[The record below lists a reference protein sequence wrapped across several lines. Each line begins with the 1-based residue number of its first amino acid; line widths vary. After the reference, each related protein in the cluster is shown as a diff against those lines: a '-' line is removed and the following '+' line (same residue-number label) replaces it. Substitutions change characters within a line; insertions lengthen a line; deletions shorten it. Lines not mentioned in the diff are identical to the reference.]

1 MPPDIPWNEITCK
14 GILVGFALAGIIGF
28 LANRILWKSGLTPI
42 HAFFKPQRVSHQTKK
57 SPFQVL
63 LGCLGGMIIIAFVI
77 GFLVYM
83 TGAANRYLPF
93 LPGVKDTIV
102 RLADGQVA
110 GLVLVGLMVIII
122 AFGLKISGKGE

>member
-1 MPPDIPWNEITCK
+1 MPLNIAWNGITFK
-14 GILVGFALAGIIGF
+14 GVLVGFLLAGVIGF
-28 LANRILWKSGLTPI
+28 LANRILWKAGLTPI
-42 HAFFKPQRVSHQTKK
+42 HTFFKPQRVSQQTKK

-63 LGCLGGMIIIAFVI
+63 LGCLGGMIIVAFVI

-102 RLADGQVA
+102 RLAAGQVA
-110 GLVLVGLMVIII
+110 GLVLIGLMVIII
-122 AFGLKISGKGE
+122 AFGLKASGKGE